1 MYALFLQQGCWKL
14 VKKVLKR
21 KKKKSEK
28 EGSGEWHY
36 ERLKRSGE
44 RQSESE
50 MEKFWLCQGM
60 HGALRQK
67 EEGLKEEW
75 GCCGRISC
83 KGQKFQKWQS
93 SREWVGKD
101 SQQTYIPGEGICL
114 ETYLAIHTIFP
125 FFFFFLLH
133 THTKPNT
140 LCTHNNFIQST
151 HVNKN
156 MQLIPHITT
165 LPENIL
171 SMLFLKSI
179 FSQKVMPTKVILK
192 HLTLKLFSIG
202 ILYGQWAEKDS
213 FKRKLR
219 AKA

>member
-93 SREWVGKD
+93 SRGWVGKD
-101 SQQTYIPGEGICL
+101 SQQTYIPGKGICL
-114 ETYLAIHTIFP
+114 ETLFSYSHNLS
-125 FFFFFLLH
+125 FFFFFSSY
-133 THTKPNT
+133 THTQNQIH
-140 LCTHNNFIQST
+140 CAH
-151 HVNKN
+151 
-156 MQLIPHITT
+156 TT
-165 LPENIL
+165 I
-171 SMLFLKSI
+171 
-179 FSQKVMPTKVILK
+179 
-192 HLTLKLFSIG
+192 LFSLLMCI
-202 ILYGQWAEKDS
+202 KTCS
-213 FKRKLR
+213 
-219 AKA
+219 

>member
-1 MYALFLQQGCWKL
+1 
-14 VKKVLKR
+14 
-21 KKKKSEK
+21 
-28 EGSGEWHY
+28 
-36 ERLKRSGE
+36 
-44 RQSESE
+44 

-114 ETYLAIHTIFP
+114 ETLFSYSHNLS

-151 HVNKN
+151 HVYKN

-179 FSQKVMPTKVILK
+179 FSQKVMLTKVILK
-192 HLTLKLFSIG
+192 HPTLKLFSIG